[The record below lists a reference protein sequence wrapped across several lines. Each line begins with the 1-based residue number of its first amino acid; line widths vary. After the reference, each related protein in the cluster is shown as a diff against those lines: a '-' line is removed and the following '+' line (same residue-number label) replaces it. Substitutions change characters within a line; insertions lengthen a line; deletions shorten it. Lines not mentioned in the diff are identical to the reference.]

1 MGEARRRKAAGR
13 IPTPTQPETELE
25 TAERVGRE
33 LQMPEEF
40 MRQVRAMLAPDG
52 PDYTALKAAGGDP
65 AIAFQC
71 MALAE
76 AVSTDGYV
84 DPEKWE
90 TLMQMA
96 GLRDAQGKRIKR
108 ARRR

>member
-13 IPTPTQPETELE
+13 IPTTQPETEME

-33 LQMPEEF
+33 MKMPEEF

-52 PDYTALKAAGGDP
+52 PDYTALKAAGGEP

-90 TLMQMA
+90 ALMRMA